1 MVLHL
6 TLKGLSIAELLLLQ
20 AGSQPWTSTSN
31 SDQVF
36 FIDGVANIENFD
48 NFADFDGAA
57 FDSLPPGNLN
67 LSFS

>member
-1 MVLHL
+1 MVSHL
-6 TLKGLSIAELLLLQ
+6 TLKGLSISELLFLQ

-48 NFADFDGAA
+48 NFAALLTSLQ
-57 FDSLPPGNLN
+57 DSALVGRP
-67 LSFS
+67 F